1 MSQGILVDIADR
13 IGTVTLNRPDKLNTI
28 LPETVDELVD
38 AFDRMARAEEVRV
51 VVLAGTGR
59 IFSAGADQAIMRPRE
74 AEEWEFLVDHYL
86 DPVRAI
92 STIDKPVIARIHG
105 DAVGG
110 ALGLVLAC
118 DYRIA
123 VEGARLCAPFVH
135 IGLAGC
141 DMSAGY
147 FLPRLIGLGR
157 ATDMMMSGRFVG
169 AEEAE
174 RIGLVTRTVAP
185 EELDDTVNE
194 LATRLAAGP
203 PRALAYTKRAIRRSL
218 DRPMEA
224 EFDYEILA
232 QVQCLQSEDHREG
245 VAAFQE
251 KRPPNFQGR

>member
-1 MSQGILVDIADR
+1 MSDEILVEITAG
-13 IGTVTLNRPDKLNTI
+13 IGTVTLNRPARLNTLAI
-28 LPETVDELVD
+28 PTVDALMG
-38 AFDRMARAEEVRV
+38 ALDRVARAEDVRV
-51 VVLAGTGR
+51 VVLAGAGR
-59 IFSAGADQAIMRPRE
+59 IFCAGADQEEMRPRP
-74 AEEWEFLVDHYL
+74 AAEWERIVDRYL

-92 STIDKPVIARIHG
+92 GAMDKPVIARIHG

-110 ALGLVLAC
+110 GLGLALAC

-123 VEGARLCAPFVH
+123 ARGARFCAPFVT

-141 DMSAGY
+141 DMSTGY

-157 ATDMMMSGRFVG
+157 ATDLMLSGRFVD

-174 RIGLVTRTVAP
+174 RIGLVTRATAP
-185 EELDDTVNE
+185 EDLDAAVRT
-194 LATRLAAGP
+194 LAGRLAAGP

-232 QVQCLQSEDHREG
+232 QVQCLQSDDHREG
-245 VAAFQE
+245 VAAFRE
-251 KRPPNFQGR
+251 KRPPRFRGR